1 MRLLLDQGL
10 PRRSAELLRLEGFDV
25 LHTGEIGMSEASAP
39 SVVRIRIQGLR
50 TEQMVVLIPQV
61 LEAISEELARGA
73 VASID
78 ETLKIRVRKLPL

>member
-1 MRLLLDQGL
+1 
-10 PRRSAELLRLEGFDV
+10 
-25 LHTGEIGMSEASAP
+25 
-39 SVVRIRIQGLR
+39 
-50 TEQMVVLIPQV
+50 MVVLIPQV